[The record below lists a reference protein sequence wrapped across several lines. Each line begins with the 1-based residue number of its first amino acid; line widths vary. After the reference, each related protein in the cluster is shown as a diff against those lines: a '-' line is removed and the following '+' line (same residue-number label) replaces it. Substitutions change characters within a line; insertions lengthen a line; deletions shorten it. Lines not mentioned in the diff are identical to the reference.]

1 MRPSSRLSGAEETR
15 TGDPAIDFGG
25 ARGAGRPSGARDAA
39 SRFSLEVGL
48 TRVRATMDSLGN
60 GSFLSPPLMI
70 KFSILM
76 PAPETEPELSPLGEI
91 FGAAENCAG
100 REP

>member
-1 MRPSSRLSGAEETR
+1 MDLGA
-15 TGDPAIDFGG
+15 
-25 ARGAGRPSGARDAA
+25 ARGAGRPTAERDAA
-39 SRFSLEVGL
+39 RRFSLEVGL

-60 GSFLSPPLMI
+60 GSFLSPPPLII

-76 PAPETEPELSPLGEI
+76 PAPVTEPEPSLLGEI